1 MDFLEVVEN
10 NTYEEI
16 INSNEYADTP
26 KKSSGM
32 KYAYRRICTLV
43 LLMLATASFFVAWY
57 NFVQDNNYT
66 GNLMGKGNLAMA
78 LFIYILLYY
87 TVGRG
92 IRAFNIGAERLTNIT
107 VAQMLTVFV
116 VDIAEIFISMA
127 IQNNFRYFHR
137 LVLVYFVLFL
147 GQCILLGVVS
157 VVMVRVYF
165 KLFSPIDIL
174 EIYTR
179 PNGVYEKLNRID
191 VKYRITEKI
200 NPKDYDFS
208 AIKKKIDAHEA
219 VLINDLPSKQ
229 KNRIIKI
236 CFDLDK
242 RVYVVPKLSDIIMK
256 SSENIN
262 LIDTPMFM
270 CRNRE
275 ITPLQRF
282 MKRTGDLL
290 CGIIAIVV
298 FSPVM
303 LVTAIAI
310 HREDGGPVF
319 FRQERVTEGGRH
331 FQIIKFRSMKVGGDS
346 LTPTST
352 DDDRITKVGHTIRK
366 LRIDELPQLFNI
378 IKGDMSIVGPRPE
391 RYEHVEKYSK
401 LIPEFKF
408 RSKMK
413 GGLTG
418 YAQVYGRYNTSALDK
433 LKLDLFYITN
443 YSIITDI
450 QIIFETVKILFF
462 KESTE
467 GFHNSGKLPG
477 GGMNEENKAPDK
489 GR

>member
-1 MDFLEVVEN
+1 MDILEVVEN

-16 INSNEYADTP
+16 INSNEYTKAS
-26 KKSSGM
+26 KKNAGL
-32 KYAYRRICTLV
+32 KYTYRRVCTLV
-43 LLMLATASFFVAWY
+43 LIMLATVSFFVAWY

-66 GNLMGKGNLAMA
+66 GNLTGRGNLLLA
-78 LFIYILLYY
+78 LFIYVILYY

-107 VAQMLTVFV
+107 VAQILTVFV
-116 VDIAEIFISMA
+116 VDAAEIFISMA
-127 IQNNFRYFHR
+127 IQNNWRYLHR
-137 LVLVYFVLFL
+137 LLLVYAVLFL
-147 GQCILLGVVS
+147 VQCVLLGIIS
-157 VVMVRVYF
+157 VGMVHVYF
-165 KLFSPIDIL
+165 RLFPPIDIL
-174 EIYTR
+174 EIYSR
-179 PNGVYEKLNRID
+179 PNGVYEKLNRIG

-200 NPKDYDFS
+200 NPKDFNYGE
-208 AIKKKIDAHEA
+208 IKKKIDAHEA

-229 KNRIIKI
+229 KNRIVKI

-275 ITPLQRF
+275 ITPIQRF
-282 MKRTGDLL
+282 VKRTMDLVFSIMAL
-290 CGIIAIVV
+290 VF

-310 HREDGGPVF
+310 HMEDKGPVF

-331 FQIIKFRSMKVGGDS
+331 FQIIKFRSMKCGGDS
-346 LTPTST
+346 LTPTKD
-352 DDDRITKVGHTIRK
+352 DDDRITKVGHIIRK
-366 LRIDELPQLFNI
+366 LRIDELPQFFNI

-408 RSKMK
+408 RAKMK

-450 QIIFETVKILFF
+450 QIIFETVKILFL

-467 GFHNSGKLPG
+467 GFHNSGRLP
-477 GGMNEENKAPDK
+477 E
-489 GR
+489 